1 MASEANSNMMLIDRY
16 IVRSIAWSSV
26 FVTLILLTLFV
37 FIDFIGELGDVG
49 KGDYGVVQSLVYVVL
64 TLPELLYQL
73 FPVLALLGTLVGLAL
88 LANHGE
94 LIAIRAAGVSLW
106 RILGSVS
113 MIGFVFVVLS
123 FVVGEWL
130 APKSGVFAEQYKS
143 RLQSGDAAFKKTS
156 KGYWLR
162 DKNHFIYIAGLG
174 SQGKP
179 GGVRIW
185 TVNDETLELTQS
197 LRAETAIVTDREGE
211 QGWQLNN
218 VDVVTLSMSGVGSQ
232 HVRTMPWHDFPDKSL
247 LEAASTKP
255 EELSTF
261 ELLRYV
267 NYLQDNGIEAP
278 SYEQALYSKVVA
290 PLTVAV
296 MVLLAFPFVFGS
308 LRSAGIGHYVFIGA
322 CIGIGFHLF
331 NELLRYSG
339 LVYGLP
345 PLFSALAPTIFFF
358 IIAVFSLRRI
368 F

>member
-1 MASEANSNMMLIDRY
+1 MMLIDRY
-16 IVRSIAWSSV
+16 IARSIAWSSV
-26 FVTLILLTLFV
+26 FVTLILLTLFI
-37 FIDFIGELGDVG
+37 FIDFIGELGDAG
-49 KGDYGVVQSLVYVVL
+49 KGDYGVIQALIYVVL

-88 LANHGE
+88 LANYGE

-113 MIGFVFVVLS
+113 MIGLVFVVLS

-130 APKSGVFAEQYKS
+130 APKSGVFAEQYKL
-143 RLQSGDAAFKKTS
+143 RLQSGDADFKKTS
-156 KGYWLR
+156 EGYWLR
-162 DKNHFIYIAGLG
+162 DKNHFIYVAGLG
-174 SQGKP
+174 PQGKP

-197 LRAETAIVTDREGE
+197 LRAETAVALE

-218 VDVVTLSMSGVGSQ
+218 VDLVTLSMSGIGSQ
-232 HVRTMPWHDFPDKSL
+232 HIRIMPWHDLPDKSL
-247 LEAASTKP
+247 LAVASTKP

-261 ELLRYV
+261 ELFRYV

-278 SYEQALYSKVVA
+278 SYEQMLYSKIVA

-322 CIGIGFHLF
+322 CIGIGFHLL

-345 PLFSALAPTIFFF
+345 PLFSALAPTILFF

>member
-1 MASEANSNMMLIDRY
+1 MMLIDRY
-16 IVRSIAWSSV
+16 IARSISWSSF

-37 FIDFIGELGDVG
+37 FVDFIGELRHVG
-49 KGDYGVVQSLVYVVL
+49 KGDYGAVQALIYVVF

-113 MIGFVFVVLS
+113 MVGLVFVVLS
-123 FVVGEWL
+123 FLLGEWL

-143 RLQSGDAAFKKTS
+143 QLQSGEATFKKVKS
-156 KGYWLR
+156 GYWLR
-162 DKNHFIYIAGLG
+162 DNNNFIHVEAEEAEGR
-174 SQGKP
+174 P
-179 GGVRIW
+179 GGVWIFN
-185 TVNDETLELTQS
+185 VDAASLELKQS
-197 LRAETAIVTDREGE
+197 LRAETMVPIKE
-211 QGWQLNN
+211 GWQLSD
-218 VDVVTLSMSGVGSQ
+218 VDIVNLSMSGIDRQ
-232 HVRTMPWHDFPDKSL
+232 HVRIMPWEALPERAL
-247 LEAASTKP
+247 LTAASTRP
-255 EELSTF
+255 EELSAYALF
-261 ELLRYV
+261 RYV
-267 NYLQDNGIEAP
+267 AYLKRSSVQALV
-278 SYEQALYSKVVA
+278 YEQVLYAKLVM

-322 CIGIGFHLF
+322 CIGIGFHLI

-345 PLFSALAPTIFFF
+345 PLLSALAPTLLFF
-358 IIAVFSLRRI
+358 IVAVLALRRI

>member
-1 MASEANSNMMLIDRY
+1 MLIDRY
-16 IVRSIAWSSV
+16 IARSIAWSSV

-37 FIDFIGELGDVG
+37 FIDFIGELGDAG
-49 KGDYGVVQSLVYVVL
+49 KGDYGVVQALIYVVL
-64 TLPELLYQL
+64 RLPELLYQL

-94 LIAIRAAGVSLW
+94 LIAMRAAGVSLW

-113 MIGFVFVVLS
+113 MIGLVLVVLS

-143 RLQSGDAAFKKTS
+143 RLQKGDESFMKIDNGS
-156 KGYWLR
+156 WLR
-162 DKNHFIYIAGLG
+162 DKNHFIYVEGLAAD
-174 SQGKP
+174 GKP

-185 TVNDETLELTQS
+185 TVDDESLEITQS
-197 LRAETAIVTDREGE
+197 LYAETAVPLA
-211 QGWQLNN
+211 QGWQLSN
-218 VDVVTLSMSGVGSQ
+218 VERITLSMSGMDRER
-232 HVRTMPWHDFPDKSL
+232 VRMMSWDDFPTQSL
-247 LEAASTKP
+247 LAAASTKP
-255 EELSTF
+255 EELSVV
-261 ELLRYV
+261 ELFRYV
-267 NYLQDNGIEAP
+267 NYLHSNGIEAL
-278 SYEQALYSKVVA
+278 SYEQTLYSKMVA

-322 CIGIGFHLF
+322 CIGIGFHLL
-331 NELLRYSG
+331 NELLRYGG

-345 PLFSALAPTIFFF
+345 PLLSALAPTVLFFT
-358 IIAVFSLRRI
+358 IALFSLRRI